1 MIKTSL
7 HKVEGHCY
15 IVLCTND
22 IHFSSEIENLGNK
35 AKKISFVKRKILQI
49 FSHVTPMFIHC
60 KMKSNSLTLILLT
73 TCALKMLFAVL
84 WFSLMTRDHND
95 KLYTLQ
101 PVESVQLAYR
111 KKNFFG
117 GEICTNIA
125 PGQRDLNDPLAPE

>member
-1 MIKTSL
+1 MIKTSSL

-35 AKKISFVKRKILQI
+35 AKTISFVKRKILQI

-60 KMKSNSLTLILLT
+60 KMKSNSLTLTLLK

-101 PVESVQLAYR
+101 LAYR

-125 PGQRDLNDPLAPE
+125 RGQRDLNDPLAPE